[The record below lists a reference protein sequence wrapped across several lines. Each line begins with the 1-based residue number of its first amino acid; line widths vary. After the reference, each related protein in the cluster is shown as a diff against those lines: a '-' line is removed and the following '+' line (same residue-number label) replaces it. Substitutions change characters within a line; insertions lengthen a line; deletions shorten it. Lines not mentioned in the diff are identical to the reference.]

1 MSIQKSD
8 QPGQQLPL
16 QEEEQGKAP
25 GVATLQCPIS
35 HLPVSGSFCAQRKAV
50 LSFRKL
56 VPWGLGL
63 HCAETWPD
71 LKLSRLAV
79 AGSELSLRTV
89 LRKPC
94 TQTT

>member
-16 QEEEQGKAP
+16 QEGRAP

-35 HLPVSGSFCAQRKAV
+35 HVPVSGSFCAQRKAV

-56 VPWGLGL
+56 FPCGLGL
-63 HCAETWPD
+63 HCKETWPD
-71 LKLSRLAV
+71 LTRSAV
-79 AGSELSLRTV
+79 AGSELSLGTA